1 MGNTSIQTQ
10 SYRAVDKDAGQS
22 RSYIIPFALLCSLF
36 FLWAVANNLN
46 DILLPQFQQAF
57 TLTNFQAGLIQ
68 SAFYFGYFIIPIP
81 AGILMKK
88 LSYKA
93 GIITG
98 LFLYAFGAALFW
110 PAAEIM
116 NYTLFLVGLFIIA
129 AGLGCLET
137 AANPFVTVLGPES
150 SGHFRLNLAQTFNS
164 FGAIIAVVF
173 DNTEKVVGLVDEC
186 WRMGLKIL
194 PPDINSGLYHFH
206 VNDDGEIVYGIGAIK
221 GVGEG
226 PIEAIIEARNNGGYF
241 RELFDLCA
249 RTDIKK
255 LNRRVLEKLI
265 MSGAFDR
272 LGPHRAALMNSLGD
286 ALKAADQHAKAE
298 AIGQADMFGVLA
310 EEPEQIEQSYASCQ
324 PWPEQ
329 VVLDGERET
338 LGLYLTGHPINQY
351 LKEIERYVGGVR
363 LKDMHPTER
372 GKVTTAAGLVIAAR
386 VMVTKRGNRIGIC
399 TLDDRSG
406 RLEVMLFTD
415 ALDKYQQLLEK
426 DRILIVSGQVSFD
439 DFSGGL
445 KMTAREVMDIDE
457 AREKYARGLAISL
470 TDRQIDDQLLNRLR
484 QSLEPHRSGT
494 IPVHLY
500 YQRADAR
507 ARLRFGATW
516 RVSPSD
522 RLLNDLRGLIGSE
535 QVELEFD

>member
-98 LFLYAFGAALFW
+98 LFLYALGAALFW

-173 DNTEKVVGLVDEC
+173 GQSLILSNVPHQSQDVLDKMSPEQLSAYKHSLVLSVQTPY
-186 WRMGLKIL
+186 MI
-194 PPDINSGLYHFH
+194 
-206 VNDDGEIVYGIGAIK
+206 IVAI
-221 GVGEG
+221 
-226 PIEAIIEARNNGGYF
+226 
-241 RELFDLCA
+241 
-249 RTDIKK
+249 
-255 LNRRVLEKLI
+255 VLLVALLI
-265 MSGAFDR
+265 MLTKFPALQSDNHSDAKSDNHSDAKQGSFSASLSR
-272 LGPHRAALMNSLGD
+272 LARIRHWRWA
-286 ALKAADQHAKAE
+286 
-298 AIGQADMFGVLA
+298 VLA
-310 EEPEQIEQSYASCQ
+310 QFCYVGAQTACWSYLIRYAVEEIPGMTA
-324 PWPEQ
+324 
-329 VVLDGERET
+329 GFAAN
-338 LGLYLTGHPINQY
+338 YLTGTMVCFFIGRFTGTWLISRFAPHKVLAAYALIAMALCLISAFAGGHVGLIALTLCSAFMSIQY
-351 LKEIERYVGGVR
+351 PTIFSLGIKNLGQDTKYGSSFIVMTIIGG
-363 LKDMHPTER
+363 
-372 GKVTTAAGLVIAAR
+372 GIVTPVMGFVSDAAGNIPTAELIPALCFAVIFIFAR
-386 VMVTKRGNRIGIC
+386 F
-399 TLDDRSG
+399 RS
-406 RLEVMLFTD
+406 
-415 ALDKYQQLLEK
+415 Q
-426 DRILIVSGQVSFD
+426 
-439 DFSGGL
+439 
-445 KMTAREVMDIDE
+445 TA
-457 AREKYARGLAISL
+457 
-470 TDRQIDDQLLNRLR
+470 TN
-484 QSLEPHRSGT
+484 
-494 IPVHLY
+494 
-500 YQRADAR
+500 
-507 ARLRFGATW
+507 
-516 RVSPSD
+516 
-522 RLLNDLRGLIGSE
+522 
-535 QVELEFD
+535 

>member
-22 RSYIIPFALLCSLF
+22 RSYIIPFVLLCSLF

-173 DNTEKVVGLVDEC
+173 GQSLILSNVPHQSQDVLDKMSPEQLSAYKHSLVLSVQTPY
-186 WRMGLKIL
+186 MI
-194 PPDINSGLYHFH
+194 
-206 VNDDGEIVYGIGAIK
+206 IVAI
-221 GVGEG
+221 
-226 PIEAIIEARNNGGYF
+226 
-241 RELFDLCA
+241 
-249 RTDIKK
+249 
-255 LNRRVLEKLI
+255 VLLVALLI
-265 MSGAFDR
+265 MLTKFPALRSDNHSDAKQGSFSASLSR
-272 LGPHRAALMNSLGD
+272 LARIRHWRWA
-286 ALKAADQHAKAE
+286 
-298 AIGQADMFGVLA
+298 VLA
-310 EEPEQIEQSYASCQ
+310 QFCYVGAQTACWSYLIRYAVEEIPGMTA
-324 PWPEQ
+324 
-329 VVLDGERET
+329 GFAAN
-338 LGLYLTGHPINQY
+338 YLTGTMVCFFIGRFTGTWLISRFAPHKVLAAYALIAMALCLISAFAGGHVGLIALTLCSAFMSIQY
-351 LKEIERYVGGVR
+351 PTIFSLGIKNLGQDTKYGSSFIVMTIIGG
-363 LKDMHPTER
+363 
-372 GKVTTAAGLVIAAR
+372 GIVTPVMGFVSDAAGNIPTAELIPALCFAVIFIFAR
-386 VMVTKRGNRIGIC
+386 F
-399 TLDDRSG
+399 RS
-406 RLEVMLFTD
+406 
-415 ALDKYQQLLEK
+415 Q
-426 DRILIVSGQVSFD
+426 
-439 DFSGGL
+439 
-445 KMTAREVMDIDE
+445 TA
-457 AREKYARGLAISL
+457 
-470 TDRQIDDQLLNRLR
+470 TN
-484 QSLEPHRSGT
+484 
-494 IPVHLY
+494 
-500 YQRADAR
+500 
-507 ARLRFGATW
+507 
-516 RVSPSD
+516 
-522 RLLNDLRGLIGSE
+522 
-535 QVELEFD
+535 

>member
-98 LFLYAFGAALFW
+98 LFLYALGAALFW

-173 DNTEKVVGLVDEC
+173 GQSLILSNVPHQDVLDKMSPEQLSAYKHSLVLSVQTPY
-186 WRMGLKIL
+186 MI
-194 PPDINSGLYHFH
+194 
-206 VNDDGEIVYGIGAIK
+206 IVAI
-221 GVGEG
+221 
-226 PIEAIIEARNNGGYF
+226 
-241 RELFDLCA
+241 
-249 RTDIKK
+249 
-255 LNRRVLEKLI
+255 VLLVALLI
-265 MSGAFDR
+265 MLTKFPALQSDNHSDAKQGSFSASLCR
-272 LGPHRAALMNSLGD
+272 LARIRHWRWA
-286 ALKAADQHAKAE
+286 
-298 AIGQADMFGVLA
+298 VLA
-310 EEPEQIEQSYASCQ
+310 QFCYVGAQTACWSYLIRYAVEEIPGMTA
-324 PWPEQ
+324 
-329 VVLDGERET
+329 GFT
-338 LGLYLTGHPINQY
+338 AKYLTGHRVCVFNGRLTGTWLISRFAPHKVLAAYALIAMALCLISAFAGGHVGLIALTLCSAFMSIQY
-351 LKEIERYVGGVR
+351 PTIFSLGIKNLGQDTKYGSSFIVMTIIGG
-363 LKDMHPTER
+363 
-372 GKVTTAAGLVIAAR
+372 GIVTPVMGFVSDAAGNIPTAELIPALCFAVIFIFAR
-386 VMVTKRGNRIGIC
+386 F
-399 TLDDRSG
+399 RS
-406 RLEVMLFTD
+406 
-415 ALDKYQQLLEK
+415 Q
-426 DRILIVSGQVSFD
+426 
-439 DFSGGL
+439 
-445 KMTAREVMDIDE
+445 TA
-457 AREKYARGLAISL
+457 
-470 TDRQIDDQLLNRLR
+470 TN
-484 QSLEPHRSGT
+484 
-494 IPVHLY
+494 
-500 YQRADAR
+500 
-507 ARLRFGATW
+507 
-516 RVSPSD
+516 
-522 RLLNDLRGLIGSE
+522 
-535 QVELEFD
+535 

>member
-1 MGNTSIQTQ
+1 MGNTSIQKQ

-173 DNTEKVVGLVDEC
+173 GQSLILSNVPHQSQDVLDKMSPEQLSAYKHSLVLSVQTPY
-186 WRMGLKIL
+186 MI
-194 PPDINSGLYHFH
+194 
-206 VNDDGEIVYGIGAIK
+206 IVAI
-221 GVGEG
+221 
-226 PIEAIIEARNNGGYF
+226 
-241 RELFDLCA
+241 
-249 RTDIKK
+249 
-255 LNRRVLEKLI
+255 VLLVALLI
-265 MSGAFDR
+265 MLTKFPALQSDNHSDAKQGSFSASLSR
-272 LGPHRAALMNSLGD
+272 LARIRHWRWA
-286 ALKAADQHAKAE
+286 
-298 AIGQADMFGVLA
+298 VLA
-310 EEPEQIEQSYASCQ
+310 QFCYVGAQTACWSYLIRYAVEEIPSMTA
-324 PWPEQ
+324 
-329 VVLDGERET
+329 GFAAN
-338 LGLYLTGHPINQY
+338 YLTGTMVCFFIGRFTGTWLISRFAPHKVLAAYALIAMALCLISAFAGGHVGLIALTLCSAFMSIQY
-351 LKEIERYVGGVR
+351 PTIFSLGIKNLGQDTKYGSSFIVMTIIGG
-363 LKDMHPTER
+363 
-372 GKVTTAAGLVIAAR
+372 GIVTPVMGFVSDAAGNIPTAELIPALCFAVIFIFAR
-386 VMVTKRGNRIGIC
+386 F
-399 TLDDRSG
+399 RS
-406 RLEVMLFTD
+406 
-415 ALDKYQQLLEK
+415 Q
-426 DRILIVSGQVSFD
+426 
-439 DFSGGL
+439 
-445 KMTAREVMDIDE
+445 TA
-457 AREKYARGLAISL
+457 
-470 TDRQIDDQLLNRLR
+470 TN
-484 QSLEPHRSGT
+484 
-494 IPVHLY
+494 
-500 YQRADAR
+500 
-507 ARLRFGATW
+507 
-516 RVSPSD
+516 
-522 RLLNDLRGLIGSE
+522 
-535 QVELEFD
+535 

>member
-22 RSYIIPFALLCSLF
+22 RSYIIPFALLCSLV

-173 DNTEKVVGLVDEC
+173 GQSLILSNVPHQSQDVLDKMSPEQLSAYKHSLVLSVQTPY
-186 WRMGLKIL
+186 MI
-194 PPDINSGLYHFH
+194 
-206 VNDDGEIVYGIGAIK
+206 IVAI
-221 GVGEG
+221 
-226 PIEAIIEARNNGGYF
+226 
-241 RELFDLCA
+241 
-249 RTDIKK
+249 
-255 LNRRVLEKLI
+255 VLLVALLI
-265 MSGAFDR
+265 MLTKFPALQSDNHSDAKQGSFSASLSR
-272 LGPHRAALMNSLGD
+272 LARIRHWRWA
-286 ALKAADQHAKAE
+286 
-298 AIGQADMFGVLA
+298 VLA
-310 EEPEQIEQSYASCQ
+310 QFCYVGAQTACWSYLIRYAVEEIPGMTA
-324 PWPEQ
+324 
-329 VVLDGERET
+329 GFAAN
-338 LGLYLTGHPINQY
+338 YLTGTMVCFFIGRFTGTWLISRFAPHKVLAAYALIAMALCLISAFAGGHVGLIALTLCSAFMSIQY
-351 LKEIERYVGGVR
+351 PTIFSLGIKNLGQDTKYGSSFIVMTIIGG
-363 LKDMHPTER
+363 
-372 GKVTTAAGLVIAAR
+372 GIVTPVMGFVSDAAGNIPTAELIPALCFAVIFIFAR
-386 VMVTKRGNRIGIC
+386 F
-399 TLDDRSG
+399 RS
-406 RLEVMLFTD
+406 
-415 ALDKYQQLLEK
+415 Q
-426 DRILIVSGQVSFD
+426 
-439 DFSGGL
+439 
-445 KMTAREVMDIDE
+445 TA
-457 AREKYARGLAISL
+457 
-470 TDRQIDDQLLNRLR
+470 TN
-484 QSLEPHRSGT
+484 
-494 IPVHLY
+494 
-500 YQRADAR
+500 
-507 ARLRFGATW
+507 
-516 RVSPSD
+516 
-522 RLLNDLRGLIGSE
+522 
-535 QVELEFD
+535 